1 MEQNVAQQAGG
12 ADDEAARIPPA
23 APATPGAPFGGA
35 PPPPQRKRSGGAP
48 VPPDGL
54 KTSEELQLE
63 KEPVRVRET
72 GFWPFKRV
80 IVPPNV
86 YVVHT
91 RIGRKAPVTIGL
103 GLSFSYNPNTDAYLI
118 VPAAMQTIGIV
129 ANGISREKQGINI
142 LAYVQ
147 WQIN

>member
-1 MEQNVAQQAGG
+1 MQQKRKAAANVFMEQNVAQQTDE
-12 ADDEAARIPPA
+12 ADEEAARMSPASPP
-23 APATPGAPFGGA
+23 GGGFA
-35 PPPPQRKRSGGAP
+35 PPPAPSLGAPAPQQQRKRSSGPP

-72 GFWPFKRV
+72 GFWPFKRI

-91 RIGRKAPVTIGL
+91 RIGRQAPVTIGL
-103 GLSFSYNPNTDAYLI
+103 ACPFATTPTPTPI
-118 VPAAMQTIGIV
+118 
-129 ANGISREKQGINI
+129 
-142 LAYVQ
+142 
-147 WQIN
+147 